1 MQEGFDESFAQVG
14 APLGRE
20 IGSLRG
26 IASAAFGLL
35 SSQMSHAG
43 SDVLERRRSE
53 IQNIIGS
60 LGRIHLEDLAS
71 KDLQAEEH
79 MRKHLDP
86 GTSSDAVVSYEVD
99 RHNVAAT
106 KSENNQIKPAVE
118 EVDRLRSRLSNLLQE
133 IGLKIPLV

>member
-1 MQEGFDESFAQVG
+1 
-14 APLGRE
+14 
-20 IGSLRG
+20 
-26 IASAAFGLL
+26 
-35 SSQMSHAG
+35 MSHAG